1 MSCHSISDILF
12 PASGA
17 TPKFTTERLTCVSP
31 LRSLEASWLMVLNSH
46 CRSRSTLRRSAAWVI
61 RLLLA
66 DSRFFSGSL
75 SVRRSSSEGCIL
87 SRAPTF
93 SCLLRACQPLRSR
106 SPSPA
111 GLLMGSIRSKRHQ
124 VQRQQRAFA
133 LLAKPV
139 FLPHAFLQRAVIVE
153 RQPFGGARELNRVRR
168 IRCERIAR
176 RDLANLFG
184 TVRQA
189 HQRMTP
195 HQVSHAGRRLETD
208 LGD

>member
-17 TPKFTTERLTCVSP
+17 TPKLTTERLTCVRP
-31 LRSLEASWLMVLNSH
+31 LRSLEASWLMVLNNH
-46 CRSRSTLRRSAAWVI
+46 CKSRRTLRCSAAWVI

-75 SVRRSSSEGCIL
+75 SVRRSSNEGCIL

-111 GLLMGSIRSKRHQ
+111 GLLMGSIRCKSDET
-124 VQRQQRAFA
+124 QRQQRAFA
-133 LLAKPV
+133 LLAEPG
-139 FLPHAFLQRAVIVE
+139 FLPQPFIQSAIIIK
-153 RQPFGGARELNRVRR
+153 RQPLGGA
-168 IRCERIAR
+168 CE
-176 RDLANLFG
+176 F
-184 TVRQA
+184 
-189 HQRMTP
+189 
-195 HQVSHAGRRLETD
+195 
-208 LGD
+208 